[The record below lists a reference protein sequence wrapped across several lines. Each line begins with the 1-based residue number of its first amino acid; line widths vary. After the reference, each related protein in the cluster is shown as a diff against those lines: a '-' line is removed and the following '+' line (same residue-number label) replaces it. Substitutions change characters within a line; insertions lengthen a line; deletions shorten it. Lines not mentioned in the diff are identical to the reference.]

1 MRGLFRRWGRGQSV
15 EGTTATG
22 NITLISQV
30 QGSVTI
36 TDGPPPPVHDPA
48 EALARYA
55 ARVRQRYGRLD
66 LEVLTPLHE
75 QEEHPAVRL
84 HDVFVPQSVRADPP
98 PAELPQELLRRLM
111 DPQEA
116 QLHELPPGVDGE
128 TVQRIRRAYQDRPP
142 VPVLDVL
149 GSPDHDRLVVLGHPG
164 AGKSTLARYLALALT
179 APEPQPGLEP
189 LHGRLPLIVELRE
202 YAQAEWRERSF
213 EDYLEHQYATETL
226 GLPRELLLPRLE
238 GDHGGVLVV
247 FDGLDEL
254 FETGVR
260 DTVTRRI
267 AGFAARYPR
276 ARLVVTSRSLG
287 YQRAVLDGAG
297 FADFMLQDLDRDQ
310 IRVFTERWFALA
322 CPEDAAQ
329 ARKLTDRVLTAV
341 DGSASVREL
350 AGNPLILTIL
360 AIIGRRRELPRDRR
374 AVYEHAVAV
383 LVEHWDPSRYLKDRR
398 VEEHLPYLGPEDKL
412 ELLRLIARRMQ
423 EGQGGIAG
431 NHIAGPDLIRSFE
444 TYLKERYELPTD
456 RATAAARIMLD
467 QFRGRNFVL
476 SRFGGEIY
484 GFVHRTFLEYLTAV
498 DIAHRFNHERAI
510 SEEELRE
517 LFATKVE
524 DPAWHETLLLLVGL
538 LDERFV
544 AGVIERLLAPRVP
557 ARPLIWE
564 DDREAPGLPFASRC
578 LTEVRRPGLLA
589 EQSALIVRRLIRVLE
604 LCDEL
609 GEVFDMP
616 SPGLEEIGRALVGLG
631 EYANARRAYL
641 EWHDEWCRGTAD
653 RDREDV
659 SDGVGWEAAEIRLQL
674 LYGGSEPWQAIVREA
689 ALHGPD
695 PRTRLAAG
703 RKAVELGLPGTGELL
718 RDRAVAD
725 PDPWVR
731 QRLTDELG
739 YWYEADPATVPFLI
753 GRLRTEDHPD
763 VRRSVFEAL
772 VRLAAEFPEARTWLL
787 GALREGD
794 AETRLR
800 AVGGLTLD
808 HVVSAEIQ
816 DLLVENAGSGESDV
830 CVSALGALYFSTGT
844 GIDQELFALAVRRA
858 EGTDDTGVRMAAL
871 ALLARSGWQLGA
883 ESGLVLDRVRH
894 DPSPEV
900 RRGLVELLARERMYA
915 DEARALFLDLA
926 RHDVSPEV
934 RAEALEGFG
943 YGRPEDA
950 SSLGFITSQVRD
962 GETPGVRMGAI
973 KALLARPALPEAFD
987 LVFELAVADESPQ
1000 VREEMIGIALARAE
1014 HDRGTRLA
1022 HHQVLH
1028 DPSPAVR
1035 AAALDL
1041 LRKQR
1046 RDVPTLDLAHD
1057 RAVNDEDP
1065 DVRVT
1070 ALRVL
1075 ADAGRDDP
1083 RTLDLLRTATDRDVS
1098 ADVRALAGRLL
1109 AILERGSRAGR

>member
-1 MRGLFRRWGRGQSV
+1 MRALFRRWGRGQSV
-15 EGTTATG
+15 ERTTATG

-202 YAQAEWRERSF
+202 YAQAEWRERGF

-226 GLPRELLLPRLE
+226 GLPRELLRPRLE

-310 IRVFTERWFALA
+310 IGAFTERWFALA
-322 CPEDAAQ
+322 CPEDAGQ
-329 ARKLTDRVLTAV
+329 ARKLTERVLTAV

-517 LFATKVE
+517 LFATKV
-524 DPAWHETLLLLVGL
+524 DDAAWHETLLLLVGL

-557 ARPLIWE
+557 ARPLAEE
-564 DDREAPGLPFASRC
+564 DDRAAAGLPFAARC
-578 LTEVRRPGLLA
+578 LAEVRRPGLLTA
-589 EQSALIVRRLIRVLE
+589 QADLIVRRLIRLLE
-604 LCDEL
+604 LCREYDE
-609 GEVFDMP
+609 GYDAD
-616 SPGLEEIGRALVGLG
+616 SPGLQDVALALAGLG
-631 EYANARRAYL
+631 EHAGARRHYL
-641 EWHDEWCRGTAD
+641 EWHDEWCRGNEALG
-653 RDREDV
+653 RRAV
-659 SDGVGWEAAEIRLQL
+659 HRGVGMEAAEIRLHL
-674 LYGGSEPWQAIVREA
+674 LRAGPEPWAEAVRREALHNPDPSTRVVAALRAVDTGLPEAWELMRQVVARDPHPAVRETMA
-689 ALHGPD
+689 
-695 PRTRLAAG
+695 
-703 RKAVELGLPGTGELL
+703 E
-718 RDRAVAD
+718 
-725 PDPWVR
+725 
-731 QRLTDELG
+731 QLG
-739 YWYEADPATVPFLI
+739 YEPEPGAETVPFLLD
-753 GRLRTEDHPD
+753 RLRDETDHK
-763 VRRSVFEAL
+763 VRDGLVAALTRAALEA
-772 VRLAAEFPEARTWLL
+772 PEAHTWLL
-787 GALREGD
+787 STLRDGD
-794 AETRLR
+794 AETRLG
-800 AVGGLTLD
+800 AVRGITLNQMTD
-808 HVVSAEIQ
+808 RDIHS
-816 DLLVENAGSGESDV
+816 LLVRAAGNGTPDV
-830 CVSALGALYFSTGT
+830 RVSALGAVSLFPGADE
-844 GIDQELFALAVRRA
+844 GRELLDLALSQAEHAEQASVRL
-858 EGTDDTGVRMAAL
+858 AAL
-871 ALLARSGWQLGA
+871 AALARLSDRHPELRRV
-883 ESGLVLDRVRH
+883 VLERARH
-894 DPSPEV
+894 DPDPQVRSGIVEV
-900 RRGLVELLARERMYA
+900 VGRERVCR
-915 DEARALFLDLA
+915 DEAPELFLDLA
-926 RHDVSPEV
+926 LGDADPEV
-934 RAEALEGFG
+934 RAETLRAWRFAPLHDD
-943 YGRPEDA
+943 DA
-950 SSLGFITSQVRD
+950 ITAV
-962 GETPGVRMGAI
+962 VA
-973 KALLARPALPEAFD
+973 LARAGGTPAIRTASVELLLRFDDPEVTD
-987 LVFELAVADESPQ
+987 LVERLAVADGSP
-1000 VREEMIGIALARAE
+1000 EARAALLASFLGRAGRE
-1014 HDRGTRLA
+1014 HGTRL
-1022 HHQVLH
+1022 LH
-1028 DPSPAVR
+1028 DRALRDPGPVVR

-1041 LRKQR
+1041 LRER
-1046 RDVPTLDLAHD
+1046 RRALATLVLAHD
-1057 RAVNDEDP
+1057 RAENDEDP

-1109 AILERGSRAGR
+1109 TILERGSRTGR